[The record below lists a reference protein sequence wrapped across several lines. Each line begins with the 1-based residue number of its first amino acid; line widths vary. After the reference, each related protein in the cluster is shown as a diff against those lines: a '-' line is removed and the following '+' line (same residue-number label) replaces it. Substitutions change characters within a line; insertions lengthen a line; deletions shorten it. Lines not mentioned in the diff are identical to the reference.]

1 VSPLPSLLLLIV
13 LAQDI
18 WIRENPDGTL
28 TFTDSPPAR
37 SGYTVLLREKPLPTP
52 SAVSLRSFPALN
64 DYDTV
69 IAGAALQYGVPA
81 PLIKAVALAES
92 GMNPR
97 AVSPAGAQGL
107 MQLMPGT
114 ARELAVVDPFDPTQ
128 AIDGGARYLA
138 RQLNEFGSTEL
149 ALAAYNAGPGA
160 VKRHN
165 GIPPIPE
172 TQEYVVKV
180 MALYNHFHGQQGAAS
195 GAQ

>member
-1 VSPLPSLLLLIV
+1 VSPLPPLLLLAA

-37 SGYTVLLREKPLPTP
+37 SGYTVLLREKPLPAP
-52 SAVSLRSFPALN
+52 SAVSLRSFPALH
-64 DYDTV
+64 DFDTV
-69 IAGAALQYGVPA
+69 IAGASLQYGVPA

-128 AIDGGARYLA
+128 AIDGGARYPRSSAQRVRLD
-138 RQLNEFGSTEL
+138 G
-149 ALAAYNAGPGA
+149 AGPGGVQRGPRGGEA
-160 VKRHN
+160 PQRH
-165 GIPPIPE
+165 PADP
-172 TQEYVVKV
+172 
-180 MALYNHFHGQQGAAS
+180 
-195 GAQ
+195 